1 MDRVQGISL
10 YIRVVETGSFSKA
23 AEGLGITQPTA
34 TKFVAAMEKRL
45 GTLLLHR
52 STRGVTPTE
61 IGRLY
66 YEKCKTIARE
76 INEADDLA
84 SLMQSKVRGRLT
96 ISSSV
101 AFGRRVL
108 TPSIL
113 GFMSQHPELEVNL
126 NMDDRYINLVE
137 QGVDLAIRMRQLP
150 DSSLGSRFLGMNP
163 WILVATPEYLREH
176 TVPKVPEDIRQH
188 QALIYSTAQA
198 DHRWNFTNEKD
209 KAQSIEVRGPFS
221 SNNLSSIL
229 SAARAGMGLAAL
241 PCYVAYQSIQD
252 KVLVPILENWILPS
266 QEIHAVF
273 SSPKHVPT
281 KVSQC
286 IDWLQGQFKGE
297 WWKGLPAVKPE

>member
-10 YIRVVETGSFSKA
+10 FIRVIETGSFSKA
-23 AEGLGITQPTA
+23 AEDLGITQPTA

-76 INEADDLA
+76 IEEADDLA

-113 GFMSQHPELEVNL
+113 EFMSQHPELEVNL

-137 QGVDLAIRMRQLP
+137 QGVDLAIRMRRLP
-150 DSSLGSRFLGMNP
+150 DSSLGSRFLGTNP
-163 WILVATPEYLREH
+163 WTLVATPQYLREH
-176 TVPKVPEDIRQH
+176 SAPKVPEDIQQH
-188 QALIYSTAQA
+188 QALIYSTVQA
-198 DHRWNFTNEKD
+198 DHRWNFTDNSGHTE
-209 KAQSIEVRGPFS
+209 SIEVKGPFT
-221 SNNLSSIL
+221 SNNLSSLL

-241 PCYVAYQSIQD
+241 PCYVAHQSIKD
-252 KVLVPILENWILPS
+252 GVLQPILEDWLLPS

-281 KVSQC
+281 KVSRC

-297 WWKGLPAVKPE
+297 WWKGLPTGKSE

>member
-10 YIRVVETGSFSKA
+10 FIRVIETGSFSKA
-23 AEGLGITQPTA
+23 AEDLGITQPTA

-76 INEADDLA
+76 IEEADDLA

-113 GFMSQHPELEVNL
+113 EFMSQHPELEVNL

-137 QGVDLAIRMRQLP
+137 QGVDLAIRMRRLP
-150 DSSLGSRFLGMNP
+150 DSSLGSRFLGTNP
-163 WILVATPEYLREH
+163 WTLVATPQYLSKH
-176 TVPKVPEDIRQH
+176 SAPKVPEDVQQH
-188 QALIYSTAQA
+188 QALIYSTVQA
-198 DHRWNFTNEKD
+198 DHRWNFTDNSGHSE
-209 KAQSIEVRGPFS
+209 SIEVKGPFA
-221 SNNLSSIL
+221 SNNLSSLL

-241 PCYVAYQSIQD
+241 PCYVAHQSIKDGILQ
-252 KVLVPILENWILPS
+252 PILEDWSLPS

-281 KVSQC
+281 KVSRC

-297 WWKGLPAVKPE
+297 WWKGLPAGKSE